1 MWGRNVYDSIAK
13 FLQFQLTVNVVAVI
27 VAFVGACAIED
38 SPLKAVQMLWV
49 NLIMDTLASLALATE
64 MPTSSLLLRKPYG
77 RTKPLISRTMM
88 KNIIGH
94 AIYQLVVI
102 FFLLFGGDR
111 FFDIDSGQDAPLN
124 SYPTQHFTIIF
135 NTFVMMTLFNEVN
148 SRKIHGERNI
158 FEGLFSN
165 PIFYGIL
172 IVTAIAQIV
181 IVQFGGR
188 PFNTA
193 ALTVEQWMWC
203 VLFGFGVLLWGQLI
217 TTIPTKR
224 IPKRFTWGSGPPE
237 EIMDAT
243 SSLAED
249 GSSGSL
255 SQDVKRTGQI
265 LWIRGLTRLQTQ
277 LRVVRAFKSTLEDME
292 ERRSVH
298 SLHSLR
304 TSRSHPGPRP
314 LSDISFIDEEV
325 NAPSPN
331 DYPYDISLK
340 NPVGPSFG
348 NLHAH
353 TNTTSKDRYPNY
365 RNQQPINTPA
375 SVGGLGETAPLLAK
389 EPQMERSRSAP
400 FASMHPITTGLHQTS
415 GANQRHLTPSTARQT
430 AALNNPLVQGYH
442 LLAEPNRIHE
452 TSI

>member
-1 MWGRNVYDSIAK
+1 MC
-13 FLQFQLTVNVVAVI
+13 LQLEALI
-27 VAFVGACAIED
+27 YAI
-38 SPLKAVQMLWV
+38 
-49 NLIMDTLASLALATE
+49 
-64 MPTSSLLLRKPYG
+64 
-77 RTKPLISRTMM
+77 
-88 KNIIGH
+88 
-94 AIYQLVVI
+94 
-102 FFLLFGGDR
+102 F
-111 FFDIDSGQDAPLN
+111 
-124 SYPTQHFTIIF
+124 
-135 NTFVMMTLFNEVN
+135 
-148 SRKIHGERNI
+148 
-158 FEGLFSN
+158 
-165 PIFYGIL
+165 
-172 IVTAIAQIV
+172 
-181 IVQFGGR
+181 
-188 PFNTA
+188 
-193 ALTVEQWMWC
+193 
-203 VLFGFGVLLWGQLI
+203 
-217 TTIPTKR
+217 
-224 IPKRFTWGSGPPE
+224 PK
-237 EIMDAT
+237 
-243 SSLAED
+243 
-249 GSSGSL
+249 
-255 SQDVKRTGQI
+255 
-265 LWIRGLTRLQTQ
+265 Q

-365 RNQQPINTPA
+365 RNQQSLNTPG
-375 SVGGLGETAPLLAK
+375 SVGGLGETAPLLTK

-415 GANQRHLTPSTARQT
+415 GSLSSPSSSIKCAISSPISSSSNNSLGANQRHLTPSTTRQT